1 MPLCAPWFVTLFHMN
16 SNRPCQT
23 NLPSYQTLLWTS
35 NWKHTVICWK
45 ANYPNRSTS
54 FVVPL
59 AVAVKSLPKT
69 KRIIRL
75 IHFNIPRNETC
86 VLAKA
91 VRF

>member
-1 MPLCAPWFVTLFHMN
+1 MCFVVCNSFPHEFESTMPNQPPLVPNLTLDFE
-16 SNRPCQT
+16 
-23 NLPSYQTLLWTS
+23 W
-35 NWKHTVICWK
+35 VICWK
-45 ANYPNRSTS
+45 ANNPNKSTS